1 MAGPFSTTSDV
12 MRIRGQMPVSAARAW
27 IDRRLSSWR
36 TDERGV
42 TAIEFG
48 LVITPFLML
57 LFGIIATGLFF
68 FTTFSL
74 EHAVE
79 EASRLMR
86 TGQAQTANMTTTQF
100 KAQVCSHAP
109 PYVNCTDKLRVSVQK
124 FNEWTQITPENTP
137 SCLDDG
143 GNLSSTA
150 TYNRPAANEVAL
162 VWVCYEW
169 DMVKNI
175 PFLNLGNMTNGS
187 RLIQA
192 ATTFR
197 VEPYE

>member
-1 MAGPFSTTSDV
+1 MVAVRDALARRIARWRSDE
-12 MRIRGQMPVSAARAW
+12 A
-27 IDRRLSSWR
+27 
-36 TDERGV
+36 GV
-42 TAIEFG
+42 TAVEFG
-48 LVITPFLML
+48 MVITPFLML

-74 EHAVE
+74 ENAVE
-79 EASRLMR
+79 QAARLMR
-86 TGQAQTANMTTTQF
+86 TGQAQTANMTTEQF
-100 KAQVCSHAP
+100 KAEVCSHAP
-109 PYVNCTDKLRVSVQK
+109 PFVDCAGKMRVSVQK
-124 FNEWTQITPENTP
+124 FNEWSQITPENTP
-137 SCLDDG
+137 QCLDVG

-150 TYNRPAANEVAL
+150 TYNTPAANEVAL

-175 PFLNLGNMTNGS
+175 PFFNLGNMSNGA